1 MIINDAT
8 TLAEVTA
15 EFDRYEMAL
24 QSNDLATLDAFFW
37 DSPAVLRYGIGENLQ
52 GIDMIRAFRKART
65 GGSPPRTL
73 RHTVITT
80 FGTDFATANTEFLRE
95 NTTSIGRQSQV
106 WVRLPQG
113 WRVVAGHVS
122 LMHGFS

>member
-1 MIINDAT
+1 MIINDPA

-15 EFDRYEMAL
+15 QFARYERAL
-24 QSNDLATLDAFFW
+24 QDNDLAMLDGFFW
-37 DSPAVLRYGIGENLQ
+37 ESPHVLRYGVGENLQ
-52 GIDMIRAFRKART
+52 GIEMIRAFRMARV

-73 RHTVITT
+73 RNTVITT

-95 NTTSIGRQSQV
+95 HATSTGRQSQV

-122 LMHGFS
+122 MMNSFS